1 MIRPASTVWRC
12 GPAAAALLSVLL
24 MSSAVVGQETRGAFT
39 GRVKDSSGG
48 VVPGAEVEA
57 LHLATGTKTA
67 TTVNDTGNYLIPYLS
82 SGAYQITITRAGF
95 KRYVREKVELRL
107 GETLTLDV
115 TLEVGG
121 VAESITVTDT
131 APIFDK
137 TSASLATVID
147 TRALEELPI
156 REGTVAEL
164 ATLAPGVMYG
174 THIRLAKPG
183 MTGGISSLS
192 TDGSTLARNEFT
204 IDGVPNVAGD
214 NAIAYSPPAA
224 AIAEFRIGTTTYDA
238 SVGHAIGGMMDMV
251 TKSGTNQYHGLVQLV
266 ERNSGFDAWSSFAK
280 AAGTPKY
287 VYQDHHGV
295 AAIGGPVRFPK
306 LYHGKDRTFFFVTVD
321 YNKYGNPFP
330 NTTTVP
336 TAAERTGD
344 LSGLFALGS
353 VADYQIYDPATTKLV
368 DGKYVRNPI
377 AGNLIPASRINPI
390 ARKLVEY
397 WPLPNLN
404 RVTGNFQVRDAME
417 HQRYKT
423 VTSRVDHN
431 FSEKHRTYLR
441 FTWDRWNVKQ
451 MNRFENAAS
460 GADMS
465 SRNTQAGLDHV
476 YAITPT
482 LVLNAKL
489 GYARKRR
496 WEDQL
501 HAGEFTRADWK
512 SAGFSDR
519 LLSLIPDRSI
529 YFPRI
534 AFADGM
540 TEFGWAG
547 WSGAV
552 PYDGAAETYTS
563 AVHLSW
569 VKGNHSLSFGGDVR
583 LYKETYASWLVE
595 QPYAYFG
602 TTYTRKDNT
611 SAAPRQRGAFA
622 AFLLGYH
629 DYTRMGI
636 TDNWAAQQWWSGW
649 YFQDN
654 WKVSSRLTVNLGLR
668 YELENPVTERYDRM
682 QNGFD
687 MTTPLP
693 IEAAVR
699 ANYAAR
705 PFPEIPADQLRVRGG
720 YVFADK
726 NNRGQWKRDNRNLMP
741 RIGLAYALNQKT
753 TLNAGFGMYFEN
765 LGLTNT
771 VNPRQPGFS
780 RTTSV
785 SSSNDNGLTYV
796 TTFADPIREGL
807 LQPVGKSLGLMTD
820 IDGGGRA
827 FERFITR
834 NPYSQR
840 WSLGVQRELPLNAIL
855 RTMYIGGR
863 SARLMI
869 NRDHNAAP
877 LQYLSTSPVRDQAKI
892 DWMAANVPNPFRGVA
907 GVTSGL
913 STGTT
918 MTRGQLLRPY
928 PHFGSF
934 SMGEPVGYGAYHALQ
949 VDFDRRFAQGFDVGG
964 AYTWSKT
971 MEASSFLNAGAAA
984 PYYQISGN
992 DRTHMFNVHSI
1003 VHLPFGR
1010 GRKIGG
1016 NWRGAVNHLL
1026 GGWQVG
1032 TLLRIQG
1039 GAPMGFGQFVLKPGK
1054 KLTDILLPDEERN
1067 IQHYFKNYN
1076 YYLKKNGG
1084 NATAATAQLN
1094 AEYPF
1099 EIASSISGLSWNVRT
1114 IPERFSWIRAPGYLL
1129 LDANLKKE
1137 FQFSESK
1144 SLTVRVDA
1152 SNALNKC
1159 NWLSVN
1165 TGLGSPTTFG
1175 VVGSQNGYPR
1185 QLQLWLTFKF

>member
-1 MIRPASTVWRC
+1 MRSSATVLRD
-12 GPAAAALLSVLL
+12 GSALALLLSTFL
-24 MSSAVVGQETRGAFT
+24 MGGSAPGQETRGAFT
-39 GRVKDSSGG
+39 GRIHDVTGG
-48 VVPGAEVEA
+48 VVSGTEVEA
-57 LHLATGTKTA
+57 LHLATRTKT
-67 TTVNDTGNYLIPYLS
+67 TTLANDTGNYLIPYLS
-82 SGAYQITITRAGF
+82 SGAYQITATKSGF
-95 KRYVREKVELRL
+95 KRYLREKVELRL

-121 VAESITVTDT
+121 VTESIVVTDK

-192 TDGSTLARNEFT
+192 TAGSTLARNEFT

-224 AIAEFRIGTTTYDA
+224 AIAEFRISTTTYDA

-251 TKSGTNQYHGLVQLV
+251 TKSGTNQYHGLAQLV
-266 ERNSGFDAWSSFAK
+266 ERNSAFDAWSSFAK

-295 AAIGGPVRFPK
+295 AAIGGPVRVPK
-306 LYHGKDRTFFFVTVD
+306 LYHGRDRTFFFVTVD

-330 NTTTVP
+330 NTATVP
-336 TAAERTGD
+336 TAAERTGN

-353 VADYQIYDPATTKLV
+353 VADYQLYDPATTRALE
-368 DGKYVRNPI
+368 GKFVRNPI
-377 AGNLIPASRINPI
+377 PNNIIPAGRISPI
-390 ARKLVEY
+390 ARKLQEY
-397 WPLPNLN
+397 WPMPNLD

-423 VTSRVDHN
+423 VTSRVDHT
-431 FSEKHRTYLR
+431 FTEKHRTYLR
-441 FTWDRWNVKQ
+441 FTWDKWNVKQ

-460 GADMS
+460 GADMY

-476 YAITPT
+476 YTITPA
-482 LVLNAKL
+482 VFLNAKY

-501 HAGEFTRADWK
+501 HAGEWTRSDWK

-534 AFADGM
+534 GFGDGM

-552 PYDGAAETYTS
+552 PYDGAADTHTL
-563 AVHLSW
+563 AAHVSW
-569 VKGNHSLSFGGDVR
+569 IKGNHSITFGGDLRVYR
-583 LYKETYASWLVE
+583 ETYASWLVE
-595 QPYAYFG
+595 QPYTYFG

-622 AFLLGYH
+622 AFLMGFH
-629 DYTRMGI
+629 DSAQMGI
-636 TDNWAAQQWWSGW
+636 TDNWAAQQFWSGW

-654 WKVSSRLTVNLGLR
+654 WKAGPRLTVNLGLR
-668 YELENPVTERYDRM
+668 HELESPVTERYDRM
-682 QNGFD
+682 LNGFD
-687 MTTPLP
+687 LTTSLP

-699 ANYAAR
+699 TNYAAR

-720 YVFADK
+720 YLFASSG
-726 NNRGQWKRDNRNLMP
+726 NRGLWKRDNRNLMP
-741 RIGLAYALNQKT
+741 RIGVAYALDRKT
-753 TLNAGFGMYFEN
+753 ALNAGFGMYFEN
-765 LGLTNT
+765 LGLTTT

-780 RTTSV
+780 RMTSV
-785 SSSNDNGLTYV
+785 SSSNDNGVSFV

-820 IDGGGRA
+820 IDGGGRT
-827 FERFITR
+827 FERFITK

-855 RTMYIGGR
+855 RATYIG
-863 SARLMI
+863 SHTVRLMI
-869 NRDHNAAP
+869 NRNYNAVP
-877 LQYLSTSPVRDQAKI
+877 LQHLSTSPVRDQAKI
-892 DWMAANVPNPFRGVA
+892 DWMSANVPNPFRGVS

-913 STGTT
+913 FTGAT
-918 MTRGQLLRPY
+918 MSRAQLLRPH
-928 PHFGSF
+928 PQFGDF
-934 SMGEPVGYGAYHALQ
+934 SMGEPSGYGTYHALQ
-949 VDFDRRFAQGFDVGG
+949 VDFDRRFAQGFDFGG

-971 MEASSFLNAGAAA
+971 MEAISFLNGAAPA
-984 PYYQISGN
+984 PYYQIGSN
-992 DRTHMFNVHSI
+992 DRTHLFNVHSI

-1010 GRKIGG
+1010 ERRLGR
-1016 NWRGAVNHLL
+1016 NWPGAVNHLL
-1026 GGWQVG
+1026 GGWQIG
-1032 TLLRIQG
+1032 SLLRIQG
-1039 GAPMGFGQFVLKPGK
+1039 GAPMSFGQFVLKPGK
-1054 KLTDILLPDEERN
+1054 RLTDILLPGEERN
-1067 IQHYFKNYN
+1067 IRHYFKNYN
-1076 YYLKKNGG
+1076 YYLSKNGG
-1084 NATAATAQLN
+1084 NAAAATAQLN

-1099 EIASSISGLSWNVRT
+1099 EVASSISGLSWNFRT
-1114 IPERFSWIRAPGYLL
+1114 IPERFSWIRAPGYVL

-1137 FQFSESK
+1137 IKLAEAR
-1144 SLTVRVDA
+1144 SLSIRVDA
-1152 SNALNKC
+1152 SNLLNKC
-1159 NWLSVN
+1159 NWLNVN
-1165 TGLGSPTTFG
+1165 TGWANATTFG

-1185 QLQLWLTFKF
+1185 QLQIWLTFKF

>member
-1 MIRPASTVWRC
+1 L
-12 GPAAAALLSVLL
+12 LLSLFFI
-24 MSSAVVGQETRGAFT
+24 AGDAQAQETRGAFT
-39 GRVKDSSGG
+39 GKIKDTSGA

-57 LHLATGTKTA
+57 VHVATGTRTA
-67 TTVNDTGNYLIPYLS
+67 TVANDTGNYLIPYLS
-82 SGAYQITITRAGF
+82 SGAYQISVTRDGF
-95 KRYVREKVELRL
+95 KRYTREKIELRL

-121 VAESITVTDT
+121 VTESIVVSDT
-131 APIFDK
+131 APLFDK

-164 ATLAPGVMYG
+164 ATLAPGVVYG

-183 MTGGISSLS
+183 MTGGISSLA
-192 TDGSTLARNEFT
+192 TDGATLSRNEFT

-224 AIAEFRIGTTTYDA
+224 AIAEFRVGTTTYDA
-238 SVGHAIGGMMDMV
+238 SVGHALGGMMDMV
-251 TKSGTNQYHGLVQLV
+251 TKAGTNEYHGMAQLV
-266 ERNSGFDAWSSFAK
+266 ERNSAFDAWSSFAK
-280 AAGTPKY
+280 AARTPKY

-295 AAIGGPVRFPK
+295 AAIGGPVRLPK
-306 LYHGKDRTFFFVTVD
+306 LYNGRDRTFFFVTVD

-330 NTTTVP
+330 NQATVP
-336 TAAERTGD
+336 TATERTGD
-344 LSGLFALGS
+344 LSGLFSLGS
-353 VADYQIYDPATTKLV
+353 VADYQLYDPASTRLL
-368 DGKYVRNPI
+368 DGKYVRDPI
-377 AGNLIPASRINPI
+377 PNNIIPSSRISPVS
-390 ARKLVEY
+390 KKFVDY

-404 RVTGNFQVRDAME
+404 SVTNNFQVRDAME

-431 FSEKHRTYLR
+431 FSEKHRTYFR

-476 YAITPT
+476 YTLTPA
-482 LVLNAKL
+482 LFLNAKY
-489 GYARKRR
+489 GFARKRR

-501 HAGEFTRADWK
+501 HAGEWTRSDWK

-519 LLSLIPDRSI
+519 LLSMIPDRSI
-529 YFPRI
+529 YFPRM
-534 AFADGM
+534 AFADGL

-552 PYDGAAETYTS
+552 PYDGAMDTHS
-563 AVHLSW
+563 AAAHLSW
-569 VKGNHSLSFGGDVR
+569 VKGNHNVTFGGDFR
-583 LYKETYASWLVE
+583 IYRESYATWLVE
-595 QPYAYFG
+595 QPYFYFG

-611 SAAPRQRGAFA
+611 AAAPRQRGAFA
-622 AFLLGYH
+622 AFLMGYH
-629 DYTRMGI
+629 DYARMGI
-636 TDNWAAQQWWSGW
+636 TDSWAAQQSWSGW

-654 WKVSSRLTVNLGLR
+654 WKVTSRLTVNLGLR
-668 YELENPVTERYDRM
+668 YELENPVTERYNRM

-705 PFPEIPADQLRVRGG
+705 PFAEIPVSQLQVRGG
-720 YVFADK
+720 YLFADSG
-726 NNRGQWKRDNRNLMP
+726 NRGLWERDNRNLMP
-741 RIGLAYALNQKT
+741 RIGLAFALDSKT
-753 TLNAGFGMYFEN
+753 SLNAGFGMYYDN
-765 LGLTNT
+765 LGLTNS

-785 SSSNDNGLTYV
+785 NSSNDNGLNFA
-796 TTFADPIREGL
+796 TTFADPIRDGL

-827 FERFITR
+827 FERFITK

-840 WSLGVQRELPLNAIL
+840 WSMGFQRELPLNAIM
-855 RTMYIGGR
+855 RATYIGSR
-863 SARLMI
+863 SVRLMI
-869 NRDHNAAP
+869 NHNYNAVP
-877 LQYLSTSPVRDQAKI
+877 NEFLSTSPVRDQAKV
-892 DWMAANVPNPFRGVA
+892 DWMNANVPNPFRGVD
-907 GVTSGL
+907 GVTSNL
-913 STGTT
+913 FTGTT
-918 MTRGQLLRPY
+918 MARSQLLRPY
-928 PHFGSF
+928 PHYGDF
-934 SMGEPVGYGAYHALQ
+934 SMGEPFGFSTYHALQ
-949 VDFDRRFAQGFDVGG
+949 VAFDRRFANGFDLGG

-971 MEASSFLNAGAAA
+971 MEATSFLNGGDAL

-1003 VHLPFGR
+1003 VHLPIGKGR
-1010 GRKIGG
+1010 RFGG

-1026 GGWQVG
+1026 GGWQIG

-1054 KLTDILLPDEERN
+1054 SLTDIALPGEERD

-1076 YYLKKNGG
+1076 YYLKQNGG
-1084 NATAATAQLN
+1084 NAAAATAQMN

-1099 EIASSISGLSWNVRT
+1099 ELASSVSGLAWNLRN
-1114 IPERFSWIRAPGYLL
+1114 IPDRFSWLRAPGYVL

-1137 FQFSESK
+1137 IQFTESK

-1152 SNALNKC
+1152 SNLLNRC
-1159 NWLSVN
+1159 NWLNVN
-1165 TGLGSPTTFG
+1165 TGWANPTTFG
-1175 VVGSQNGYPR
+1175 RVGSQNGYPR